1 MDLKDLHE
9 LEIIEPVK
17 DGTFQIT
24 KFGMDIYSFIHNDL
38 TKDNAERDRILYA
51 IENAKSDIADYVY
64 DLQSAY
70 YESPTLKEKIKFKL
84 EDLEKLNLDL
94 EKLEWPNL

>member
-1 MDLKDLHE
+1 M
-9 LEIIEPVK
+9 EIIEPVK

-38 TKDNAERDRILYA
+38 TKDNAERDRILFK

-70 YESPTLKEKIKFKL
+70 YESPTLKAKIQLKL
-84 EDLEKLNLDL
+84 EEINKLNLDL
-94 EKLEWPNL
+94 ENLE

>member
-9 LEIIEPVK
+9 MEIIEPVK

-38 TKDNAERDRILYA
+38 TKDNAERDRILFK

-70 YESPTLKEKIKFKL
+70 YESPTLKAKIQLKL
-84 EDLEKLNLDL
+84 EEINKLNLEL
-94 EKLEWPNL
+94 ENLE

>member
-9 LEIIEPVK
+9 MEIIEPVK

-70 YESPTLKEKIKFKL
+70 YESPTLKAKIQLKL
-84 EDLEKLNLDL
+84 EEINKLNLDL
-94 EKLEWPNL
+94 ENLE